1 MSELRSARSY
11 FLARDLH
18 RNRARKRIQE
28 VRPTATGPD
37 HWHCGHGTWATVV
50 GALLGTWLVILSIL
64 NGSAGGVE
72 PWSLPLARWGL
83 RVHGVKATPVPET

>member
-1 MSELRSARSY
+1 MSELCSARSY

-37 HWHCGHGTWATVV
+37 HWHCGHDTWATVV
-50 GALLGTWLVILSIL
+50 GHLARHSFNLERQRRWRG
-64 NGSAGGVE
+64 AVE
-72 PWSLPLARWGL
+72 PAARQVGPAGA
-83 RVHGVKATPVPET
+83 RGEGHTRSRNVNT